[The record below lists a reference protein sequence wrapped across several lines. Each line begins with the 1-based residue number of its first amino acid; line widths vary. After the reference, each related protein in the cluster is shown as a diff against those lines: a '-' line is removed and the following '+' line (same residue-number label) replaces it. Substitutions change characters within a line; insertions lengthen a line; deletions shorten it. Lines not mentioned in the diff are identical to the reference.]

1 MYIARQYSYG
11 DPTAVFIMVM
21 IEPAMS
27 IIINMHI
34 RVVMIIKY
42 NLGARC
48 FVVIILRVIITM
60 WVVGRT
66 T

>member
-1 MYIARQYSYG
+1 MYIAGQNAYG
-11 DPTAVFIMVM
+11 DPASVFIMVM

-34 RVVMIIKY
+34 RVVMIAKY
-42 NLGARC
+42 HLGAW
-48 FVVIILRVIITM
+48 VGGIVPMRVM
-60 WVVGRT
+60 GKT